1 MAFTQE
7 GKLLLELTV
16 KAIRMLDEFKPVEIT
31 FMKDFKGLDLVTVKI
46 PPVKKGETIEVPL
59 WLAQKL
65 IEMKIATLSIE
76 RELTWIG
83 RIHWR
88 ERVQLPKGGL
98 SLSTIPDS
106 FYSRARNL
114 SRFMKIAN
122 LEGDYRATQ
131 AKNFVR
137 EIVDRR
143 THIITELAFLDKVDT
158 EIKSKLSTSEISLM
172 NSLRKVIRGWL
183 EGVYEN
189 HSKD

>member
-1 MAFTQE
+1 MTFTQE

-31 FMKDFKGLDLVTVKI
+31 FTKDFKGLDLVTVKI

-114 SRFMKIAN
+114 SRFMKMAN

-183 EGVYEN
+183 EGVYED

>member
-1 MAFTQE
+1 MTFTQE

-114 SRFMKIAN
+114 SRFMKMAN

-183 EGVYEN
+183 EGVYED

>member
-31 FMKDFKGLDLVTVKI
+31 FTKDFKGLDLVTVKI

-183 EGVYEN
+183 EGVYED

>member
-183 EGVYEN
+183 EGVYED